1 VTTRVNRRRCALGL
15 AVVAAIV
22 LTSCSPVAQDPAPA
36 PVRGGTEGGP
46 SQVSGDVVPTAVC
59 DRQQPG
65 PAEPPPGAIVVDPAV
80 VADLSARTAASP
92 PGSTFWLAPGTHT
105 LTPDEYSQVTPKDG
119 NTYIGA
125 PGAIFDGAGLN
136 NYAFTGV
143 ARDVTIRHLTVRG
156 FTPPQDQG
164 VVNHNSGPGWV
175 IEHNTIEDNRGAGMM
190 AGARQQVRWNCLRDN
205 GQYGMNAYQPDNA
218 IVDLVVEFNEITGNN
233 VDDWETRSPGCGC
246 TGGVK
251 FWAVDGADVRS
262 NWVHDNRG
270 PGLWADTNNN
280 DFLIEGN
287 VIEGNDSSA
296 VFYETSYNMVM
307 RDNVVRRNA
316 MVQGKAFA
324 DEADDFPVGAVY
336 ISESG
341 GEPRVPART
350 DLIEITGNVFEDN
363 WSGITAWE
371 NADRFCNSAANT
383 SIGNC
388 TLLVPDTARCAQP
401 AIASE
406 PLYSDCRW
414 RTQRLDVHDNT
425 FVTSPD
431 VVGCAPGYTG
441 RMAILSNFGTYPD
454 WSPYQADVVQR
465 SIVADQENRWRD
477 NDYRGTWTFMI
488 GVFGQSFTVAQWQ
501 SAPYGQDV
509 GSTFEPD
516 PSGSPC

>member
-1 VTTRVNRRRCALGL
+1 
-15 AVVAAIV
+15 
-22 LTSCSPVAQDPAPA
+22 
-36 PVRGGTEGGP
+36 
-46 SQVSGDVVPTAVC
+46 
-59 DRQQPG
+59 
-65 PAEPPPGAIVVDPAV
+65 
-80 VADLSARTAASP
+80 
-92 PGSTFWLAPGTHT
+92 
-105 LTPDEYSQVTPKDG
+105 
-119 NTYIGA
+119 
-125 PGAIFDGAGLN
+125 
-136 NYAFTGV
+136 
-143 ARDVTIRHLTVRG
+143 
-156 FTPPQDQG
+156 
-164 VVNHNSGPGWV
+164 
-175 IEHNTIEDNRGAGMM
+175 MM
-190 AGARQQVRWNCLRDN
+190 AGARQEVRYNCLRDN

-251 FWAVDGADVRS
+251 FWSVDGADVRS

-287 VIEGNDSSA
+287 LIEDNDSSA
-296 VFYETSYNMVM
+296 VFYETSYNLVL
-307 RDNVVRRNA
+307 RNNVILRNA
-316 MVQGKAFA
+316 SVQGKQFA
-324 DEADDFPVGAVY
+324 DQADDFPVGAVY

-350 DLIEITGNVFEDN
+350 DLIEITGNLFEDN

-383 SIGNC
+383 STGNC

-425 FVTSPD
+425 FVTSPG

-454 WSPYQADVVQR
+454 WSPYRAEAVQR
-465 SIVADQENRWRD
+465 SIVDDQDNRWRD
-477 NDYRGTWTFMI
+477 NVYRGTWTFMV
-488 GVFGQSFTVAQWQ
+488 GVFGQSFSVGQWQ
-501 SAPYGQDV
+501 GTPYGQDT

-516 PSGSPC
+516 PSGAPC